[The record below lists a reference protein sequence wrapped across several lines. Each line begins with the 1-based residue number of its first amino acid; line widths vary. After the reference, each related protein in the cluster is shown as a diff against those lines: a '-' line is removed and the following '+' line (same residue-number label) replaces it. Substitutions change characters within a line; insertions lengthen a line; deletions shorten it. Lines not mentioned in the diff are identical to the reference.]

1 MRSACTPRREVK
13 RVRQATV
20 CHTCPTSAQTAGPL
34 TSPEAMARRQAFA
47 PSPHPAGGV
56 RGLRVL
62 RSDWGLGDRKS
73 TRLNSSH
80 VEISYAV
87 FCLKKKTRSED
98 RSPAKK
104 TTNPVM
110 IHDSR
115 RKTT

>member
-62 RSDWGLGDRKS
+62 RSDWDLGR
-73 TRLNSSH
+73 RPW
-80 VEISYAV
+80 A
-87 FCLKKKTRSED
+87 
-98 RSPAKK
+98 
-104 TTNPVM
+104 
-110 IHDSR
+110 DSGGVLCAGR
-115 RKTT
+115 PQEALA